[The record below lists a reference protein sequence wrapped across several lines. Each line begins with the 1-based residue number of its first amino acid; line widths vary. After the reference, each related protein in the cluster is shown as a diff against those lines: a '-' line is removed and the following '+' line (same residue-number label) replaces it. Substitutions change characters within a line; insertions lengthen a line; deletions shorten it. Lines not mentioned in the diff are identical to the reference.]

1 MPYMRPVTDQKAKS
15 ARAGGSD
22 DTELWYWSLP
32 PEGWPRPHPDIRIH
46 GFRHRDQVQ
55 EEAGPGERTQR
66 HECRVIAR
74 DDHDPAGNKI
84 RQRGTNA
91 RCRGYRPEA
100 DIEMSRSVCDVLYDK
115 GKQRPENAG
124 SDTVEQLHAASQ

>member
-1 MPYMRPVTDQKAKS
+1 MPYMRPVTDQRRSQRGLAV
-15 ARAGGSD
+15 ATTQNCGIGHF
-22 DTELWYWSLP
+22 

-115 GKQRPENAG
+115 GKQRPKMPAPIPSSNC
-124 SDTVEQLHAASQ
+124 TPTSQ